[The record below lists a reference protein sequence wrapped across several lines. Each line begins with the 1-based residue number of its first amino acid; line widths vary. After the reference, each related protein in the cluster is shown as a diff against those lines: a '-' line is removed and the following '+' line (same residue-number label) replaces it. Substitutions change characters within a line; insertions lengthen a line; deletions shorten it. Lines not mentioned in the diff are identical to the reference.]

1 MPSRPPVLGTSDD
14 LPRIMRERKP
24 SEVLV
29 AIPRADEA
37 TRRSVLG
44 RLDRYNVP
52 VKTLPRLHEL
62 RECAVRVE
70 DIRDISLQDLLSR
83 GRVGMDLAPIRKLL
97 RGHRVLVTG
106 AGGSIGSELCRQI
119 VSNGSRMLILVDHAE
134 NGLFTSPMSWPTEV
148 TTRVFTPLSAM

>member
-1 MPSRPPVLGTSDD
+1 MHGASWRDCPVDDEIGLDGRDTKIIDGRRREAEPLRPVDPRANRSKVGRRIRGVPVLGTSDD

-83 GRVGMDLAPIRKLL
+83 GRVGMDLAPIRSCCA
-97 RGHRVLVTG
+97 V
-106 AGGSIGSELCRQI
+106 A
-119 VSNGSRMLILVDHAE
+119 VSL
-134 NGLFTSPMSWPTEV
+134 
-148 TTRVFTPLSAM
+148 